1 MLAHIARHPHLRVH
15 PSPRS
20 PVEVHKTFDHAN
32 YHKSADIGQML
43 IVYEDEYAMEEA
55 KNERGYRVDLPV
67 VLPLGVDPPHE
78 EGGAASIPVEVRGAR
93 REARPAAEVGRVLV
107 ERELVEMMSKLSTG
121 KGKPKR
127 MGGKGREMTEVE
139 EEVVDYE
146 PRMGEGGGSPWTTSR
161 CTEMKHIEAGARR
174 RRREGARGG
183 EEEGREEE
191 EEEGEE
197 GAQEEEAGGAGGDRC
212 GGTEGRG
219 QGGDGRHHHGRARDG
234 RPVTGR
240 RHDFEN
246 DNIANLL

>member
-121 KGKPKR
+121 KGKPK
-127 MGGKGREMTEVE
+127 
-139 EEVVDYE
+139 
-146 PRMGEGGGSPWTTSR
+146 S
-161 CTEMKHIEAGARR
+161 IR
-174 RRREGARGG
+174 RRREGGGDDGGGGGGRRLRAADGRGG
-183 EEEGREEE
+183 GFTVDDVKMHGDEAHRGGRK
-191 EEEGEE
+191 
-197 GAQEEEAGGAGGDRC
+197 EEEARGRSRRRGGRPRRGRRRRRRRSSGRRSRRSRRRSLRGDRR
-212 GGTEGRG
+212 T
-219 QGGDGRHHHGRARDG
+219 
-234 RPVTGR
+234 RPRRRWTTSPWSRTGWTTCYW
-240 RHDFEN
+240 
-246 DNIANLL
+246 ATT